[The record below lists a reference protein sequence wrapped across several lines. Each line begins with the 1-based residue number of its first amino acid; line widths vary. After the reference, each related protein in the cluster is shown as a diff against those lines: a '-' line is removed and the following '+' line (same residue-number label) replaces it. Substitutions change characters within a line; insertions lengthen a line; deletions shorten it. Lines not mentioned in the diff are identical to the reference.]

1 MHRKLVPVVAIVC
14 VLAVAGSAGAKDYWF
29 PRVVVDVT
37 VNADGSFQYR
47 ESRTY
52 EFEDDFTF
60 AYYEVEKRR
69 LSGGEPADI
78 TDFVVSENGA
88 PLERRPCGVL
98 FFRLPLSHISPQCA
112 VRPSSRTARRAW

>member
-1 MHRKLVPVVAIVC
+1 MEVSMHRKLVPALAIVC
-14 VLAVAGSAGAKDYWF
+14 ALAAAASAGAKDYWF

-60 AYYEVEKRR
+60 AYY
-69 LSGGEPADI
+69 
-78 TDFVVSENGA
+78 
-88 PLERRPCGVL
+88 
-98 FFRLPLSHISPQCA
+98 
-112 VRPSSRTARRAW
+112 